1 MDISEAIRQRKSIR
15 KFKPDLVSKPV
26 LKEIL
31 EVASRAPSAM
41 NTQPWEFFI
50 VRGDTLEKIK
60 QANVAK
66 LQGGQMPSPEH
77 TIIGWPADSVY
88 RRRQVELGMEL
99 FRLMN
104 ISRDDAVKRM
114 QWIER
119 GFRYFDAP
127 AAIIIVTDKVLGEEG
142 PLIGLGAIMQT
153 ICLAALQCGLGTC
166 IEDQGVMYPDVIRGN
181 LGIPEGKRIIMAIA
195 IGYPDDTFPANEL
208 QSRRDP
214 VDSVTTWVGFEG

>member
-15 KFKPDLVSKPV
+15 KFKPDLVSKAV

-31 EVASRAPSAM
+31 EVASRSPSAM

-77 TIIGWPADSVY
+77 TIIGWPTDSVY

-114 QWIER
+114 QWMER

-153 ICLAALQCGLGTC
+153 ICLAALQYGLGTC

-195 IGYPDDTFPANEL
+195 IGYPDDTFPANKL

-214 VDSVTTWVGFEG
+214 VDSFTTWLGFEE